1 MSRSDE
7 PASNLYIVNDS
18 IQLGSPFG
26 IYTASSRETLF
37 RQFKPEMGILAE
49 FPGQG
54 GLLSALKNKLKYSA
68 IHPHVPWF
76 ETSLS
81 DILSEVGDLM
91 DDGLQKELVSHYEAM
106 TE

>member
-7 PASNLYIVNDS
+7 PASNLYIVNDP

-26 IYTASSRETLF
+26 IYAASSEETLF
-37 RQFKPEMGILAE
+37 RLFQHEMEILAE

-54 GLLSALKNKLKYSA
+54 GLLSALTNKLKFSA
-68 IHPHVPWF
+68 IHPRVPWF
-76 ETSLS
+76 DTSLS

-91 DDGLQKELVSHYEAM
+91 DDGLQKELVSHYETM